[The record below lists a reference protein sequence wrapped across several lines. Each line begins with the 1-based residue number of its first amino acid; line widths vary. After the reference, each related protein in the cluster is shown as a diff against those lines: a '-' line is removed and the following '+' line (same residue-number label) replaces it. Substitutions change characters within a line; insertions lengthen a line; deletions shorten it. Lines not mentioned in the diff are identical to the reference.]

1 MAAFTGQKVLVCG
14 AGRGIGRACA
24 LAFAQQGA
32 TVFAAA
38 RTLEDLEAVAA
49 EALANGSGVVH
60 PVVSDVTTPEG
71 QQRLFDACPEPQVL
85 VTNSGGPRPGG
96 FRDFEREDWQQ
107 ALDQSL
113 ISTLLLI
120 REAVARMTPQR
131 YGRIVNITSSAV
143 KAPLPFLA
151 LSNAARSALTSAVS
165 GLAREVAAEGITL
178 NNVLPGPTDT
188 ERLRSNFEHRAARA
202 GVPAETLIAE
212 TLRKIPAQR
221 FGTPAEVAHAVI
233 LLAHEQ
239 AGFITG
245 QNLLVDGGAFP
256 GVL

>member
-1 MAAFTGQKVLVCG
+1 MAAFAGQTVVVCG

-24 LAFAQQGA
+24 VAFAREGA

-38 RTLEDLEAVAA
+38 RTEADLEALAQEVAA
-49 EALANGSGVVH
+49 AGTGRVE
-60 PVVSDVTTPEG
+60 PVVSDVTSPEG
-71 QQRLFDACPEPQVL
+71 QQRLFEHCPAPHVL
-85 VTNSGGPRPGG
+85 VTNAGGPRPGG

-113 ISTLLLI
+113 ISTLLLV
-120 REAVARMTPQR
+120 REAVARMTAQE
-131 YGRIVNITSSAV
+131 YGRVVNITSSAV

-165 GLAREVAAEGITL
+165 GLAREVAAQGVTI

-188 ERLRSNFEHRAARA
+188 ERLRSNFAHRAARA
-202 GVPAETLIAE
+202 GVPVETLVTQ
-212 TLRKIPAQR
+212 TLQKIPSQR
-221 FGTPAEVAHAVI
+221 FGTPAEVAHAVVM
-233 LLAHEQ
+233 LAHPQ

-256 GVL
+256 GAF